1 MGTLKQAEA
10 DLESAE
16 ANVEAAAANLRRSKA
31 MQTQTK
37 VAFDRAKGLFAGQ
50 LVAQADVDVA
60 EANYL
65 TADANVDSAQAMVR
79 QAKAQVSQ
87 KSAAVAVARTNLEY
101 TVIRSPIDGIVVAR
115 SVDVGQ
121 TVAASLQAPTIFTI
135 AQDLTKMLV
144 YAKIDES
151 DVGRIR
157 AGRHVTFRV
166 DSFPQDQFLGIV
178 REIRMNPTIVQNVV
192 TYDTVIEFDNPELK
206 LFPGMTAYVT
216 IPVAT
221 AEKVLK
227 LPNAALRYK
236 PPMAPDAVRALYAKC
251 GIVDGEAAVRE
262 SKPNEPRAQ
271 TAIVWKLAAA
281 GQLEPIQVTLGI
293 TDHTSTEVR
302 SVTAGA
308 LRPGEQ
314 VVTSSVQSKTL
325 PRRARD
331 PAVIRAEE
339 IHKYYDLGET
349 PVHALRGVSVAV
361 APGEFV
367 AIMGA
372 SGSGKSTFMNILG
385 CLDRPSSGRYFLEGS
400 TRRRSRSASSRRCAT
415 GKLGSCSRGSTCCRA
430 RRPSRTCD
438 CQRCTARC
446 RAPSAPSAPTRRSTW
461 LGSRTA
467 RRTILPNYREGSSSG
482 SRSRARS

>member
-1 MGTLKQAEA
+1 MNDTIATRPPHRKPSRRASWLLIIVGLLVASSVAAGVVLAVRRGDELRHFTAEVTEGEIRDAVESTGTVNAVVNVLVGSQVSGTISRLDADFNTRVKKGDAIATIDSRLFVGTLKQAEA

-325 PRRARD
+325 PPGAQG
-331 PAVIRAEE
+331 IR
-339 IHKYYDLGET
+339 
-349 PVHALRGVSVAV
+349 P
-361 APGEFV
+361 
-367 AIMGA
+367 
-372 SGSGKSTFMNILG
+372 
-385 CLDRPSSGRYFLEGS
+385 
-400 TRRRSRSASSRRCAT
+400 
-415 GKLGSCSRGSTCCRA
+415 
-430 RRPSRTCD
+430 
-438 CQRCTARC
+438 
-446 RAPSAPSAPTRRSTW
+446 
-461 LGSRTA
+461 
-467 RRTILPNYREGSSSG
+467 
-482 SRSRARS
+482 